1 MGREFGW
8 KSETSDLN
16 DNHWAGWL
24 LITLLTLGF
33 GGCGADPLCD
43 GVPDA
48 IPSVSTCSRCHGSLA
63 NSAPPLAIDGSIQTS
78 SRGVGAHQAHLLG
91 GNLRAPIKCSECHV
105 VPGMVTEEGHIDT
118 LPAEL
123 TWGPLATSAGAEPE
137 WSLVTSTCASN
148 YCHGATLTG
157 GSNTEPIWTVVDGS
171 QDACGTCHGAPPP
184 APHPNVHECQM
195 CHPDTVTADGQI
207 DLVSGKHINGTID
220 VTGGGG
226 GCSACH
232 GSEDNAA
239 PPKSLNGATDTGTV
253 EVGAHQAHL
262 SGGSLRTAMSCEDCH
277 IVPTAMDS
285 ESHYGEAPAEVTW
298 GGLATTGGLEPGWD
312 RDVASCASTYCHGAT
327 LTGGSNTAPTW
338 TTVDGSQDACGSCHG
353 SPPPAPHPQNEQ
365 CNVCHPN
372 TVTADQEIDVAGG
385 YHIDGKVD
393 GPGASCSACHG
404 SPDSPAPPKGVDGE
418 TETIEI
424 AVGAHQIHLSG
435 GLVRK
440 GINCAECHVIPG
452 NVGDPAHMDAAP
464 AEIVFGEL
472 ASGDGEPSWK
482 HASASCSSTYCHGA
496 TLTGGEVEI
505 PIWTIVDGSQSQC
518 SSCHGNPPPAPHPQN
533 ENSNMCHPD
542 TVMPD
547 GTIDLEARRHIDGE
561 VTVIGGTCSVCHGSE
576 DNAAPPLSLSGEED
590 TTVTEVGAHQ
600 SHLADGA
607 YRAAMSCDDCHVVPD
622 TMGAAG
628 HLDEAPA
635 ELTWGILATAAGA
648 AGDWDRENTTCNS
661 TYCHGA
667 TLSGGSNTAP
677 DWTVVDGTEVGCGS
691 CHGFPPPLPHT
702 PSMACSNCHG
712 DTVDASGTIDI
723 AGGMHINGEVEV
735 GAGACNACHGNA
747 DGPAPPFSVT
757 GESDTKFTEVGAH
770 QAHVT
775 DGPLKSEM
783 WCTECHVV
791 PSSVGDASHMDASPA
806 EINWGDLALVGGV
819 AADWNRDSNTCSSTY
834 CHGATL
840 AGGSNTAPV
849 WTTVDGS
856 QSACGTCH
864 GWPPPLPHPQSDQC
878 FLCHPD
884 TVGENGN
891 ILLPNDKHIDGE
903 LQVQLGG
910 CNSCHGN
917 EDNAAP
923 PTSMSGSSDTADV
936 EVGAHQAHLM
946 GGEFK
951 TAMACA
957 NCHVVPDNASAEGH
971 LDASP
976 AEVMWDEL
984 ANAGGTDPA
993 WDHDAAT
1000 CSSTYCHG
1008 ATLAGGTNTNP
1019 VWTEVGNGQ
1028 VTCGSCHGNPPPLPH
1043 PQVTDCS
1050 FCHQETVAADG
1061 SIILA
1066 DDRHIDGTLQV
1077 QYGACNSCH
1086 GNEDNAAPPTAMSG
1100 SSDTNDVEVGAH
1112 QAHLKDGEF
1121 RQAMTCGDCHV
1132 VPANAGDEGHLD
1144 ASPAEIIWG
1153 ELALSNDSQPEW
1165 GHDAETCSSVYC
1177 HGSTLDGGTVPEP
1190 VWTDVDTDQIGC
1202 GSCHGKPP
1210 VENHPNM
1217 YDCHSCHYD
1226 MGTNCLTCHVGM
1238 AGPSIS
1244 FDEAPD
1250 HCHLCHGDTVL
1261 EDGQIDVPG
1270 GQHIDGKVQF
1280 TFGGTC
1286 GACHALPPD
1295 TGTHKIHFSA
1305 PTDAI
1310 SYNGT
1315 EGTAETNPGGN
1326 GYGFNCGNCHPSGG
1340 GSHGN
1345 GVFNAGGGDAEI
1357 DLSPAGAPP
1366 GSLKSLNSPLAEY
1379 IPGEEVL
1386 VDANGMKYTLGT
1398 CNNIYC
1404 HSSKTYESG
1413 PVPAPDTDF
1422 PFDNIYPISYPEY
1435 EVVEKRIYEPATW
1448 GGQIACDGCHGFPP
1462 RTTSENAQAG
1472 VGQSHSWIDD
1482 QGYDNMHA
1490 WNHGYGPIGCAAC
1503 HAGTVTDLGETYYA
1517 GPGEGVAFYEPIP
1530 ITNFE
1535 NHVNG
1540 VGNVAFTTEPV
1551 KVKGY
1556 HDLTTAA
1563 YNPETRSCNSVSCHI
1578 FEETVKWGAPYRWWN
1593 SSECNKCHQY

>member
-1 MGREFGW
+1 MGREPGW
-8 KSETSDLN
+8 ESEAS
-16 DNHWAGWL
+16 HVIYKRWAGWL
-24 LITLLTLGF
+24 VITLLALGF
-33 GGCGADPLCD
+33 AGCGADPLCD
-43 GVPDA
+43 GVPDEIA
-48 IPSVSTCSRCHGSLA
+48 SLTACSRCHGSLA

-123 TWGPLATSAGAEPE
+123 TWGPLATSGGAEPD
-137 WSLVTSTCASN
+137 WSLVTSTCSST
-148 YCHGATLTG
+148 YCHGATLSG
-157 GSNTEPIWTVVDGS
+157 GSNTEPIWTVVNGS
-171 QDACGTCHGAPPP
+171 QDACGTCHGNPPP
-184 APHPNVHECQM
+184 APHPNSSQCQM
-195 CHPDTVTADGQI
+195 CHPDTVAENGQI
-207 DLVSGKHINGTID
+207 DLLSGNHINGSLE
-220 VTGGGG
+220 VAGGGG

-232 GSEDNAA
+232 GSEANAA
-239 PPKSLNGATDTGTV
+239 PPKSLAGATDTGTV

-262 SGGSLRTAMSCEDCH
+262 TGGTLRAAMSCEDCH

-298 GGLATTGGLEPGWD
+298 GGLATTGGLEPDWD
-312 RDVASCASTYCHGAT
+312 RTVASCSSTYCHGAT
-327 LTGGSNTAPTW
+327 LTGGSITEPTW

-353 SPPPAPHPQNEQ
+353 NPPPAPHPQNEQ

-372 TVTADQEIDVAGG
+372 TVNANQEIDVAGG

-404 SPDSPAPPKGVDGE
+404 SPDSPAPPKGVGGE

-452 NVGDPAHMDAAP
+452 TVGDPAHMDAAP
-464 AEIVFGEL
+464 AEVVFGEL
-472 ASGDGEPSWK
+472 ASGDGDPSWK
-482 HASASCSSTYCHGA
+482 NASASCSSTYCHGA
-496 TLTGGEVEI
+496 TLTGGEVES
-505 PIWTIVDGSQSQC
+505 PIWTIVDGSQSKC

-533 ENSNMCHPD
+533 ENCNMCHPD

-561 VTVIGGTCSVCHGSE
+561 VTVIGGTCSACHGSE
-576 DNAAPPLSLSGEED
+576 ANAAPPLSLAGEED
-590 TTVTEVGAHQ
+590 TSVTEVGAHQ
-600 SHLADGA
+600 AHLVDGY
-607 YRAAMSCDDCHVVPD
+607 YRAALSCEDCHVVPD

-635 ELTWGILATAAGA
+635 EVTWGTLATAAGA

-702 PSMACSNCHG
+702 PSMACANCHG

-757 GESDTKFTEVGAH
+757 GESDTTVTEVGAH

-775 DGPLKSEM
+775 AGPLKSEM

-819 AADWNRDSNTCSSTY
+819 AADWDRDSNTCSSTY

-884 TVGENGN
+884 TVGEDGN
-891 ILLPNDKHIDGE
+891 ILLPNDRHIDGE
-903 LQVQLGG
+903 LQVQ
-910 CNSCHGN
+910 
-917 EDNAAP
+917 
-923 PTSMSGSSDTADV
+923 
-936 EVGAHQAHLM
+936 
-946 GGEFK
+946 F
-951 TAMACA
+951 
-957 NCHVVPDNASAEGH
+957 
-971 LDASP
+971 
-976 AEVMWDEL
+976 
-984 ANAGGTDPA
+984 
-993 WDHDAAT
+993 
-1000 CSSTYCHG
+1000 
-1008 ATLAGGTNTNP
+1008 
-1019 VWTEVGNGQ
+1019 
-1028 VTCGSCHGNPPPLPH
+1028 
-1043 PQVTDCS
+1043 
-1050 FCHQETVAADG
+1050 
-1061 SIILA
+1061 
-1066 DDRHIDGTLQV
+1066 
-1077 QYGACNSCH
+1077 GACNSCH

-1144 ASPAEIIWG
+1144 AAPAEVIWG
-1153 ELALSNDSQPEW
+1153 ELALTDDSQPEW

-1190 VWTDVDTDQIGC
+1190 IWTDVGTDQIGC

-1261 EDGQIDVPG
+1261 DDGQIDVPG
-1270 GQHIDGKVQF
+1270 GLHIDGKVQF

-1340 GSHGN
+1340 GTHGN

-1379 IPGEEVL
+1379 IPGDEVL

-1413 PVPAPDTDF
+1413 PVPAPDVDF
-1422 PFDNIYPISYPEY
+1422 PFDKIYPITYPEY
-1435 EVVEKRIYEPATW
+1435 EVVEKRIYEPAQW
-1448 GGQIACDGCHGFPP
+1448 GGSISCDGCHGFPP
-1462 RTTSENAQAG
+1462 RTTADTVEAA
-1472 VGQSHSWIDD
+1472 VGQSHSWIDEM
-1482 QGYDNMHA
+1482 GYDNLHA

-1517 GPGEGVAFYEPIP
+1517 GEGEGVAFYEPIP

-1540 VGNVAFTTEPV
+1540 VGDVAFTDQPV

-1556 HDLTTAA
+1556 HDLTTGS

-1578 FEETVKWGAPYRWWN
+1578 FEETVEWGAPYRWMN
-1593 SSECNKCHQY
+1593 SPECNKCHQY